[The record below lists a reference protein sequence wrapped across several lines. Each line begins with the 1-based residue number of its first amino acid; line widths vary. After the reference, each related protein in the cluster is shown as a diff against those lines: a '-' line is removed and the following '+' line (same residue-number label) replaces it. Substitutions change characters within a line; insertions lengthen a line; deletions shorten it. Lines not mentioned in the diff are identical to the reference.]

1 MVAAGKRT
9 AMKVL
14 RLSCLLLIL
23 FLVFSHHSIAQVEA
37 DGHFSP
43 ITKNFCGMK
52 VCEEEFTAFLAR
64 GVDFPEAIDPALA
77 ENKHIARYDFY
88 LKNDAPAERNSGLPA
103 INQDAGAHSD
113 RNDRH
118 SSVEKTMAGNGPLPD
133 SYSTFRYE
141 DKGLG
146 ARLLRASLFVHSSQ
160 VANLLLMV
168 QFPDAFN
175 YSCGSWDEAKSNLH
189 RAWTTAPVWDKDHWL
204 TNFIGHPYV
213 GVNYYNMMRSQG
225 SSVATSYLYST
236 GQSLLWEFV
245 IEAVAEQPSIQ
256 DLIFTS
262 NLGSVFGELSHR
274 AVLRM
279 GRNGFSPFEK
289 ILTIL
294 INPSHVLNNGF
305 HARRR

>member
-1 MVAAGKRT
+1 MV
-9 AMKVL
+9 MKVL
-14 RLSCLLLIL
+14 KLFCLLLIP

-43 ITKNFCGMK
+43 ITKNFCGVK
-52 VCEEEFTAFLAR
+52 ACEEESTAFLAR
-64 GVDFPEAIDPALA
+64 GVDFHRAIDSALT
-77 ENKHIARYDFY
+77 ENKHTATYDFY
-88 LKNDAPAERNSGLPA
+88 LKNDTPTEPNSGLLA
-103 INQDAGAHSD
+103 LNQGLWPQSNQ
-113 RNDRH
+113 NDRH
-118 SSVEKTMAGNGPLPD
+118 SSVEKAIAGNEPLPD
-133 SYSTFRYE
+133 LNSLLWHE

-146 ARLLRASLFVHSSQ
+146 AKLLRASIFVHSSQ
-160 VANLLLMV
+160 IANLLLMV

-175 YSCGSWDEAKSNLH
+175 YSCSSWDEAKNNLH
-189 RAWTTAPVWDKDHWL
+189 RAWTTAPVWDKDHWM

-225 SSVATSYLYST
+225 SSVAASYLYST

-289 ILTIL
+289 ILTTL
-294 INPSHVLNNGF
+294 INPSYVLNNGF
-305 HARRR
+305 RARRR